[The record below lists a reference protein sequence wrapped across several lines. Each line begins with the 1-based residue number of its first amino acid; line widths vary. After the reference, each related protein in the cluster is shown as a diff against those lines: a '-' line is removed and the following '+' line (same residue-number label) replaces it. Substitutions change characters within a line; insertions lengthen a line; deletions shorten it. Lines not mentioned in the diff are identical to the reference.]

1 MHVARALRLLSLPA
15 AIVLGPSAA
24 LGCSSGGP
32 TSPVQDRAAPSF
44 AVTKGPVDDAGG
56 FTLDKKSC
64 PGGYS
69 LVNDPT
75 NPADVNGNG
84 WICERNGGGGPKK

>member
-1 MHVARALRLLSLPA
+1 MQSARAMRLLFHPA
-15 AIVLGPSAA
+15 AIVLGTFAA

-32 TSPVQDRAAPSF
+32 TSPDQDRAAPSF
-44 AVTKGPVDDAGG
+44 ALTKGPVDDAGG
-56 FTLDKKSC
+56 FTLDRKSC

-69 LVNDPT
+69 LVNDPA

-84 WICERNGGGGPKK
+84 WICVRNGGGGPKK